1 MLSMIKKNYIK
12 LIPLVTFLIIFC
24 LLKNTNVNAHT
35 DWSILHGPHEAK
47 VCILDQDRTLLQKTN
62 CKDKLKRHQMCN
74 LDAVCAIEKL
84 KELQDALDVA
94 ITKIAK
100 GGSVSCKDLTFS
112 HVALSNANIY
122 QETSGNS
129 KVIQKVKK
137 GQKISFVGTTD
148 KKGWIIV
155 VPKTKTCKIGYINEK
170 NIGLSTSSGSSTSA
184 NPEPPKIKKDKNI
197 KITFPKWK
205 KVGQLITVDQSGFFE
220 IDGFVNKDLAINKV
234 IINYDGDDEEMILG
248 SDGSFNAT
256 LQIENTLD
264 VRITTY
270 KNATQIGKA
279 LVFKVAVE

>member
-1 MLSMIKKNYIK
+1 MNYKKPSY
-12 LIPLVTFLIIFC
+12 LTLLVLLVGTITFFTAD
-24 LLKNTNVNAHT
+24 KVNAHKVFKNNKWVEHDPIT
-35 DWSILHGPHEAK
+35 CKLESDRNWFERFGCKESAK
-47 VCILDQDRTLLQKTN
+47 KHKLCKLDQYCAISKLVEQQKKIDTLVGKIE
-62 CKDKLKRHQMCN
+62 
-74 LDAVCAIEKL
+74 DAVPVNCN
-84 KELQDALDVA
+84 
-94 ITKIAK
+94 
-100 GGSVSCKDLTFS
+100 SLTFS
-112 HVALSNANIY
+112 HVALNNASIY
-122 QETSGNS
+122 QKPSGNS
-129 KVIQKVKK
+129 KVIKKVKK
-137 GQKISFVGTTD
+137 GQKISFVGSTE

-155 VPKTKTCKIGYINEK
+155 VPKDKLCTVGYINEK
-170 NIGLSTSSGSSTSA
+170 NIGLSTSSGTSTSA

-270 KNATQIGKA
+270 KNSTQIGKA

>member
-1 MLSMIKKNYIK
+1 MKYKNF
-12 LIPLVTFLIIFC
+12 LIPNFLIFFLIIFC
-24 LLKNTNVNAHT
+24 FNKTTQVNAHT
-35 DWSILHGPHEAK
+35 DWSILHGPHEPK
-47 VCILDQDRTLLQKTN
+47 VCILDKDRTLAQKTL
-62 CKDKLKRHQMCN
+62 CRDKLKRHKMCN
-74 LDAVCAIEKL
+74 FDAVCATEKL
-84 KELQDALDVA
+84 KKLQDELDVA
-94 ITKIAK
+94 IAKIAEGGTVNCK
-100 GGSVSCKDLTFS
+100 GLTFS
-112 HVALSNANIY
+112 HVVLSNANIY

-137 GQKISFVGTTD
+137 GQKISFVGSTD
-148 KKGWIIV
+148 KKNWIIV
-155 VPKTKTCKIGYINEK
+155 VPKAKTCKIGYINEK
-170 NIGLSTSSGSSTSA
+170 NIGLSTSSGTSTSA
-184 NPEPPKIKKDKNI
+184 NPEPPTIKKDKNI

-205 KVGQLITVDQSGFFE
+205 KVGELITVDQSGFFE

>member
-1 MLSMIKKNYIK
+1 MFKKYYLNATL
-12 LIPLVTFLIIFC
+12 LILLFLMAPTELFANHKPDGPKIFC
-24 LLKNTNVNAHT
+24 KAESER
-35 DWSILHGPHEAK
+35 DWWEKIKCDAARDMHG
-47 VCILDQDRTLLQKTN
+47 L
-62 CKDKLKRHQMCN
+62 CN
-74 LDAVCAIEKL
+74 LDARCAIIQLEELKMKVKKL
-84 KELQDALDVA
+84 EN
-94 ITKIAK
+94 KIINQTPVNCDSLA
-100 GGSVSCKDLTFS
+100 FS
-112 HVALSNANIY
+112 HVALNNASVF
-122 QETSGNS
+122 QKPSGNS
-129 KVIQKVKK
+129 KVVKNVKK
-137 GQKISFVGTTD
+137 GQQISFVGSTE

-155 VPKTKTCKIGYINEK
+155 VPKDKICTVGYINEK
-170 NIGLSTSSGSSTSA
+170 NIGLSTSSGTSTSA

-256 LQIENTLD
+256 LQIENSLD

>member
-1 MLSMIKKNYIK
+1 MIKKNYLK
-12 LIPLVTFLIIFC
+12 LIPLLVFLTIFC
-24 LLKNTNVNAHT
+24 FFKNTNVNAHT
-35 DWSILHGPHEAK
+35 DWSILHAPHEPK
-47 VCILDQDRTLLQKTN
+47 ICILDKDRTRQQQTI
-62 CKDKLKRHQMCN
+62 CRDMLKRHRMCPQ
-74 LDAVCAIEKL
+74 DEVCATKKL
-84 KELQDALDVA
+84 KKLQDELDVA
-94 ITKIAK
+94 IAKISK

-137 GQKISFVGTTD
+137 GQKISYVGSTD

-155 VPKTKTCKIGYINEK
+155 VPKTKICKIGYINEK
-170 NIGLSTSSGSSTSA
+170 NIGLSTSSGTSTSA

>member
-1 MLSMIKKNYIK
+1 MFKKYYLNAVLLVLFISVIGIFISDEANAHKVLNKDNKLVEHPPITCKLPEKRTTGEKWWCNMQLKQHRLCKIAEHCLILQLEEVQKEIKKLEDTIA
-12 LIPLVTFLIIFC
+12 IQTP
-24 LLKNTNVNAHT
+24 VN
-35 DWSILHGPHEAK
+35 
-47 VCILDQDRTLLQKTN
+47 
-62 CKDKLKRHQMCN
+62 CN
-74 LDAVCAIEKL
+74 
-84 KELQDALDVA
+84 
-94 ITKIAK
+94 
-100 GGSVSCKDLTFS
+100 SLTFS
-112 HVALSNANIY
+112 HVALNNASVY
-122 QETSGNS
+122 QKPSGNS
-129 KVIQKVKK
+129 PVVKRVKK
-137 GQKISFVGTTD
+137 GQKISFIGSTD

-155 VPKTKTCKIGYINEK
+155 VPKDKLCTVGYINEK
-170 NIGLSTSSGSSTSA
+170 NIGLSTSSGTSTSA

>member
-1 MLSMIKKNYIK
+1 MFKKYYLNAA
-12 LIPLVTFLIIFC
+12 LLVLFIGVMAIFISDEA
-24 LLKNTNVNAHT
+24 NAH
-35 DWSILHGPHEAK
+35 K
-47 VCILDQDRTLLQKTN
+47 VQKDGKMVEHPAITCKLEPERAWWERLL
-62 CKDKLKRHQMCN
+62 CKNAIKRHRLCK
-74 LDAVCAIEKL
+74 LDEYCAILKL
-84 KELQDALDVA
+84 EELKKKVTALEG
-94 ITKIAK
+94 KIANQTPVNCN
-100 GGSVSCKDLTFS
+100 SLTFS
-112 HVALSNANIY
+112 HVALNNASVY
-122 QETSGNS
+122 QKPSGNS
-129 KVIQKVKK
+129 PVVKKVKK
-137 GQKISFVGTTD
+137 GQKISFIGSTD

-155 VPKTKTCKIGYINEK
+155 VPKDKLCTVGYINEK
-170 NIGLSTSSGSSTSA
+170 NIGLSTSSGTSTSA
-184 NPEPPKIKKDKNI
+184 NPEPPIIKKDKNI

-270 KNATQIGKA
+270 KNSTQIGKA

>member
-1 MLSMIKKNYIK
+1 MIKKNYLK
-12 LIPLVTFLIIFC
+12 LIPLLAFLTIFC
-24 LLKNTNVNAHT
+24 FFKNTSVNAHT
-35 DWSILHGPHEAK
+35 DLSILHFAHEPK
-47 VCILDQDRTLLQKTN
+47 VCILDKDRTRAQQTL
-62 CKDKLKRHQMCN
+62 CRDKLKRHKMCN
-74 LDAVCAIEKL
+74 LDAVCATEKL
-84 KELQDALDVA
+84 KKLQDELDVA
-94 ITKIAK
+94 ITKISK

-137 GQKISFVGTTD
+137 GQKISFVGSTD

-170 NIGLSTSSGSSTSA
+170 NVGLSTSSGSSTSA
-184 NPEPPKIKKDKNI
+184 NPEPPKIKKDENI

-205 KVGQLITVDQSGFFE
+205 KVGELIIVDQSGFFE
-220 IDGFVNKDLAINKV
+220 IDGFVNKDLGINKI
-234 IINYDGDDEEMILG
+234 IINYDGNDEDMILG

-270 KNATQIGKA
+270 KNATQVGKA

>member
-1 MLSMIKKNYIK
+1 MFKKYYLNAV
-12 LIPLVTFLIIFC
+12 LLVLFIGVMAIF
-24 LLKNTNVNAHT
+24 TSDEANAHKVQKNGKMVEHEPIT
-35 DWSILHGPHEAK
+35 CKPQEKRNWGEKTWCKIQLKQHRLCKIEEHCLILQLEELEKK
-47 VCILDQDRTLLQKTN
+47 VT
-62 CKDKLKRHQMCN
+62 
-74 LDAVCAIEKL
+74 
-84 KELQDALDVA
+84 ALEN
-94 ITKIAK
+94 KIANQTPVNCN
-100 GGSVSCKDLTFS
+100 SLTFS
-112 HVALSNANIY
+112 HVVLNNASVY
-122 QETSGNS
+122 QKPSGNS
-129 KVIQKVKK
+129 SVVKKVKK
-137 GQKISFVGTTD
+137 GQKISFIGSTD

-155 VPKTKTCKIGYINEK
+155 VPKDKVCTVGYINEK
-170 NIGLSTSSGSSTSA
+170 NIGLSTSSGTSTSA

-205 KVGQLITVDQSGFFE
+205 KAGELITVDQSGFFE

-234 IINYDGDDEEMILG
+234 IINYDGNDEEMILG

>member
-1 MLSMIKKNYIK
+1 MFKKYYLNAAL
-12 LIPLVTFLIIFC
+12 LILFFFIVPTELFANHKPDGSKIFC
-24 LLKNTNVNAHT
+24 KVESERNWYERFKCAAARET
-35 DWSILHGPHEAK
+35 HG
-47 VCILDQDRTLLQKTN
+47 L
-62 CKDKLKRHQMCN
+62 CN
-74 LDAVCAIEKL
+74 LDARCTIIKLEELEK
-84 KELQDALDVA
+84 K
-94 ITKIAK
+94 ITILEGKIINQTPVNCDSLA
-100 GGSVSCKDLTFS
+100 FS
-112 HVALSNANIY
+112 HVALNNASVF
-122 QETSGNS
+122 QKPSGNS
-129 KVIQKVKK
+129 KVVKKVKK
-137 GQKISFVGTTD
+137 GQKISFVGSTE

-155 VPKTKTCKIGYINEK
+155 VPKDKLCTVGYINEK
-170 NIGLSTSSGSSTSA
+170 NIGLSTSSGTSTSA

-234 IINYDGDDEEMILG
+234 IINYDGNDEEMILG

-270 KNATQIGKA
+270 KNVTQIGKA

>member
-1 MLSMIKKNYIK
+1 MFKKYYLNAA
-12 LIPLVTFLIIFC
+12 LLVLFIGVMAIFISDEA
-24 LLKNTNVNAHT
+24 NAHKVQKNGKMVEHPT
-35 DWSILHGPHEAK
+35 ITCKPPEKRNALEKYFCKMQLNQHRLCKIEEHCLILQLEELEKK
-47 VCILDQDRTLLQKTN
+47 VEVLED
-62 CKDKLKRHQMCN
+62 
-74 LDAVCAIEKL
+74 
-84 KELQDALDVA
+84 
-94 ITKIAK
+94 KIATQTPVNCN
-100 GGSVSCKDLTFS
+100 SLTFS
-112 HVALSNANIY
+112 HVVLNNASVY
-122 QETSGNS
+122 QKPSGNS
-129 KVIQKVKK
+129 PVVKKVKK
-137 GQKISFVGTTD
+137 GQKISFIGSTD

-155 VPKTKTCKIGYINEK
+155 VPKDKLCTVGYINEK
-170 NIGLSTSSGSSTSA
+170 NIGLSTSSGTSTSA

-270 KNATQIGKA
+270 KNSTQVGKA